1 MPLNDRLVI
10 SIILE
15 EVEAIEERC
24 PEYTEVLREAV
35 IEIVNAEYEHS
46 RQQTRIQQ
54 RIDDICDAKGEWL
67 AKQMAD

>member
-1 MPLNDRLVI
+1 MKK
-10 SIILE
+10 
-15 EVEAIEERC
+15 RC
-24 PEYTEVLREAV
+24 PEYRDLLREAV

-46 RQQTRIQQ
+46 RQPTRRIQQ